1 MRLVRLLARLV
12 AALVVLAVLVAGV
25 TAVRVVQAGR
35 ADDARSADVLVVLGA
50 AQFDGRPQEYLVA
63 RLQHA
68 RALYEQGTAKH
79 ILTLGGK
86 QPGDR
91 FTEAEAG
98 KAWLVDHG
106 VPADSVLPVGEGR
119 DTLGSVEAAADVM
132 RDNGWTSAVVV
143 TDPWHE
149 LRSTTM
155 LSDQGVTVYGSPTPT
170 GPSHGGAWVV
180 ARYVGRETVAYLAY
194 VVGRTLSGASASQER
209 VRLWYRPS
217 PRNGIIGAI
226 SRLRVERAVHSV

>member
-1 MRLVRLLARLV
+1 MMRLVVRLLVVVVLL
-12 AALVVLAVLVAGV
+12 AALAAGV

-35 ADDARSADVLVVLGA
+35 SDEARPADVLVVLGA
-50 AQFDGRPQEYLVA
+50 AQFDGRPQDYLVA

-68 RALYEQGTAKH
+68 RQLYGSGTAPR
-79 ILTLGGK
+79 IITLGGK

-98 KAWLVDHG
+98 KTWLVDHG
-106 VPADSVLPVGEGR
+106 VPPDSVLAVGQGS
-119 DTLGSVEAAADVM
+119 DTLESIQAGAKVM
-132 RDNGWTSAVVV
+132 SEHGWTSAVVV

-155 LSDQGVTVYGSPTPT
+155 LKNEGIRAFGSPTPT

-180 ARYVGRETVAYLAY
+180 TRYVARETAAYLAY
-194 VVGRTLSGASASQER
+194 ET
-209 VRLWYRPS
+209 
-217 PRNGIIGAI
+217 
-226 SRLRVERAVHSV
+226 SRLVP